1 MHIINGP
8 IKTVV
13 LLVMENRSFDHM
25 LGWLNR
31 IHPEVDGLTG
41 TESNPLSTTDPNS
54 PQIPVTDTAT
64 YVDPYDPGHTFEAIR
79 EQIFGSDDTSADP
92 PPMNGFA
99 QEAEKESK
107 GLSTAVMSS
116 FKPELLPV
124 HATLAVEFAVFDRWF
139 ASIPTSTHPNRS
151 YVHSATSHGLMSN
164 ALSDLFK
171 GFPQRTI
178 FDSLD
183 ESELSFG
190 IYYQNIPSTITYDS
204 LRQLKHVTKFY
215 DYYLHFKQH
224 AKEGKLP
231 NYTVIEPSY
240 FDSPI
245 LPGNDDHP
253 VHDVSNGQRLV
264 KEVYETLRKSPQ
276 WNELLLII
284 TYDEHGGFYDHVPTP
299 VKNVPN
305 PDGLNG
311 PAPHFFQFD
320 RLGVRVPTIMVSPW
334 INKGTVVHEPN
345 GPSPYSQYE
354 HSSIPA
360 TVKKIFNLKA
370 DFLTKRDA
378 WAGTFE
384 SIISTRTTP
393 RTDCPEELP
402 SPPTSISK
410 KYSPIS
416 TFTNLFTCCT
426 SNGNKREITTQA
438 SRPIVKQKSNN
449 LSQFQIE
456 LVQLCQNLYHP
467 DIVPQLNMETMKV
480 EEARK
485 FVITSISEYINLGT
499 QVLEAG
505 EEEITQY
512 WYCRYK
518 L

>member
-393 RTDCPEELP
+393 RTDCPDLYP
-402 SPPTSISK
+402 SNFFEWQSVQSIAGIIDVIHSDIDILQYK
-410 KYSPIS
+410 ARSP
-416 TFTNLFTCCT
+416 
-426 SNGNKREITTQA
+426 
-438 SRPIVKQKSNN
+438 KS
-449 LSQFQIE
+449 L
-456 LVQLCQNLYHP
+456 
-467 DIVPQLNMETMKV
+467 
-480 EEARK
+480 
-485 FVITSISEYINLGT
+485 
-499 QVLEAG
+499 
-505 EEEITQY
+505 
-512 WYCRYK
+512 
-518 L
+518 